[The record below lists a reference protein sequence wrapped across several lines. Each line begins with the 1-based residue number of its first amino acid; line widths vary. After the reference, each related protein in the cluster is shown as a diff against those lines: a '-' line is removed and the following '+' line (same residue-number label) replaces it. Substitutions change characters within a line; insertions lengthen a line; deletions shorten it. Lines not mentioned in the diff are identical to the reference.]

1 MSDFTAAVTAINELH
16 RRSFKNPPSPA
27 DWKAHDGERD
37 INIQMLNDGDIENMD
52 GWVMTAEN
60 VDSFINEGW
69 KLKDREG
76 DDARGCRG
84 QTGAT
89 YTLRPLRISS
99 SPGWTVNPVKDE
111 QRSVS
116 PFTSQ

>member
-1 MSDFTAAVTAINELH
+1 MAMETIDFTAAVTAINELH

-69 KLKDREG
+69 TLKDREG
-76 DDARGCRG
+76 DTARLQRADGSDIYV
-84 QTGAT
+84 A
-89 YTLRPLRISS
+89 
-99 SPGWTVNPVKDE
+99 PVGDKVITWLD
-111 QRSVS
+111 RA
-116 PFTSQ
+116 